1 MEDEEL
7 KSIEEQ
13 TVPGDKKAYRE
24 LRNRYTALKLSY
36 IRKKNEIKDAKKAE
50 IEELHDA
57 YVVEKLS
64 IEKPMKA
71 ERYRIKAEKRKEHR
85 RLNEAP
91 KRKLLEEIGNAVSHG
106 VGALIG
112 IACLV
117 LMILK
122 SVDRPLALT
131 AAIIYGT
138 CFTLQMLFSCLYHS
152 FRAGT
157 RVKRIFRRFDYSSIY
172 LAIGG
177 TFAPL
182 YLLYMSDKMWGLTA
196 GVTFFAIQWALI
208 ITGITFVGVFGPGRL
223 RPLHFSLYFAIGWS
237 AIMFIPSWIQND
249 IYLFIWIL
257 SGGLVYTLGMIPF
270 GALKKRPVAHFIWHL
285 CVLIGSLLMWAGIYL
300 FVF

>member
-1 MEDEEL
+1 MEDKEL
-7 KSIEEQ
+7 EAMQEQ

-24 LRNRYTALKLSY
+24 LRKRYTALKLSY
-36 IRKKNEIKDAKKAE
+36 IRDKNDIKDAKKAE
-50 IEELHDA
+50 IEKLHEQ
-57 YVVEKLS
+57 YVIDRLS
-64 IEKPMKA
+64 IEKPL
-71 ERYRIKAEKRKEHR
+71 KAEKYRLKVEKKR
-85 RLNEAP
+85 RNRHLNEAP

-112 IACLV
+112 IACMV

-122 SVDRPLALT
+122 AEGRPLALT

-138 CFTLQMLFSCLYHS
+138 CFTFQMLFSCLYHS

-182 YLLYMSDKMWGLTA
+182 YLIYMADSMWGLTA
-196 GVTFFAIQWALI
+196 GITFFAIQWALI

-223 RPLHFSLYFAIGWS
+223 RWLHFTLYFAIGWS
-237 AIMFIPSWIQND
+237 AVMFIPSWIQND
-249 IYLFIWIL
+249 LYLFLFIL

-285 CVLIGSLLMWAGIYL
+285 CVLVGSVLMWTGIYL
-300 FVF
+300 YVF